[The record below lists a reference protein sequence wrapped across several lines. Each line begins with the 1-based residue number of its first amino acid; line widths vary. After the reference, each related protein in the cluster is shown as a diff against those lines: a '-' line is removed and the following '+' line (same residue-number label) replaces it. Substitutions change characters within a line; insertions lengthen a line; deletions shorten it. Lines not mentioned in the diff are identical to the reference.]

1 MIYIYIYILGG
12 GEEGKSRTN
21 KKGSIAAMVEALG
34 LLPLWLKPYH
44 DDDNDNDNDQ
54 TVVCL

>member
-1 MIYIYIYILGG
+1 MAVYIYVYIYIDIKMWKVEGG
-12 GEEGKSRTN
+12 KGGTN
-21 KKGSIAAMVEALG
+21 QKKG

-44 DDDNDNDNDQ
+44 DDDNDNDNDNDQ